1 MNKIETILTDSI
13 KSLIK
18 HSSSPSKIKSLEEK
32 HIVKLH
38 FIPYKYRVFGG
49 ILQSMNIQFGNF
61 IEKVMDEVISDNLNN
76 EIIRQYSGKKSN
88 NFALSK
94 KSDALIDAYITN
106 CQIGN
111 YSEDELLQNFN
122 NLIKEINK
130 NESNVS
136 NEVAYFKHDVDV
148 LFRDK
153 STNIYYYVE
162 IKYNDDHD
170 TGKFVDINRKLL
182 KTYAYLQRELGEDK
196 ILKPI
201 LFYFNNKKMKGNIYL
216 PESQV
221 IYRGKRFFDSYTN
234 IKYEYMDAYMKNI
247 SESPETIQAFNDLYT
262 KIVKTNV

>member
-18 HSSSPSKIKSLEEK
+18 HSSSPAKIKSLEEK

-61 IEKVMDEVISDNLNN
+61 IEKVMDEVITDNPNN
-76 EIIRQYSGKKSN
+76 EIIRKYSGKKSN

-94 KSDALIDAYITN
+94 KSDSLIDSYITS

-111 YSEDELLQNFN
+111 YTEDELLQNFN
-122 NLIKEINK
+122 NLILNINK
-130 NESNVS
+130 NEADAS
-136 NEVAYFKHDVDV
+136 NETAHFKHDVDI
-148 LFRDK
+148 LFREK
-153 STNIYYYVE
+153 STDIYYYVE

-216 PESQV
+216 PENQV
-221 IYRGKRFFDSYTN
+221 IYRGKRFFDTFTN
-234 IKYEYMDAYMKNI
+234 IRYEDMDAYMKNI
-247 SESPETIQAFNDLYT
+247 SESPETIQAFNDLYN
-262 KIVKTNV
+262 KIVRTDN